1 MRLFRDQGY
10 EATTVEQIA
19 ACAEISTATFYR
31 YYRDKEDV
39 VINDGDRADFVEE
52 VLAGSPGRES
62 VFDTIRALF
71 EWTAAELESDR
82 DAVLVRL
89 RLVSEVPALQ
99 ARRWAS
105 RHALADVLASM
116 LAPRAGTSAD
126 DHGLRLA
133 IAIALAAESETLFYW
148 ARIGGTQSLA
158 GLLGDALAKIEP
170 VLSAWS
176 GQPDSSAHHG
186 HGKPSSTRASRN
198 THPGPLTPSRACSL
212 TPTTAAGCQRAHR
225 GGRAS
230 ALPCADRLGPES
242 PTDMVG
248 VPFYQ

>member
-1 MRLFRDQGY
+1 MTGLRELKKTRTRQAVRLAAMRLFRDQGY

-105 RHALADVLASM
+105 RQALADVLASM

-176 GQPDSSAHHG
+176 GQPALV
-186 HGKPSSTRASRN
+186 PARPREAQL
-198 THPGPLTPSRACSL
+198 HPGQPQHPPRPAHVLAGVLANADDRRRA
-212 TPTTAAGCQRAHR
+212 GMR
-225 GGRAS
+225 
-230 ALPCADRLGPES
+230 
-242 PTDMVG
+242 
-248 VPFYQ
+248 